1 MTEKGHCPVLLTE
14 ALELLDVGREGVYV
28 DCTLGLAGHAVAILE
43 RNPRASLVGLDRD
56 ELSLR
61 RARDRLTPFAG
72 RVRLYQADF
81 KDLAQLG
88 LDFREVRGILVD
100 LGISSFQLDTPERG
114 FSFSQEGPLDMRMD
128 ARSKVT
134 AHKVLH
140 SYPEPRLA
148 ELFETYGELPHSR
161 RLAREIVRLR
171 KLGRIE
177 TTSDLRCLVE
187 EVYRWRPQK
196 GKIHPAAKA
205 FQALRI
211 EVNRELEGL
220 AEFIDGTVRMSV
232 PGTRFVAISFHSLED
247 RIVKH
252 AFAALASSRDARPLL
267 SVLTKKPVMAGPDE
281 VAANSRSRSAKLR
294 AAERI

>member
-14 ALELLDVGREGVYV
+14 VLEFLDVGREGVYV

-61 RARDRLTPFAG
+61 QARERLAPFAK
-72 RVRLYQADF
+72 RVRLFQADF
-81 KDLAQLG
+81 KGLAELP
-88 LDFREVRGILVD
+88 LSFREVRGVLVD

-128 ARSKVT
+128 GRSKIT
-134 AHKVLH
+134 AGKVLH
-140 SYPEPRLA
+140 TYPEPRLA
-148 ELFETYGELPHSR
+148 DLFAAYGELPHSR

-220 AEFIDGTVRMSV
+220 QEFLEGTIRLSV

-252 AFAALASSRDARPLL
+252 AFAGLASGRDREPLL
-267 SVLTKKPVMAGPDE
+267 SVLTRKPVMAGPDE
-281 VAANSRSRSAKLR
+281 VAANSRARSAKLR
-294 AAERI
+294 AAVRV

>member
-1 MTEKGHCPVLLTE
+1 MTEKGHCPVLRSE
-14 ALELLDVGREGVYV
+14 VLEFLDVGREGVYV

-61 RARDRLTPFAG
+61 QARERLTPFAG
-72 RVRLYQADF
+72 RVRLFQADF
-81 KDLAQLG
+81 KDLAALD
-88 LDFREVRGILVD
+88 LDFREVRGVLVD
-100 LGISSFQLDTPERG
+100 LGISSFQLDSPERG
-114 FSFSQEGPLDMRMD
+114 FSFNQEGPLDMRMD
-128 ARSKVT
+128 QRSKIT
-134 AHKVLH
+134 AGKVLH
-140 SYPEPRLA
+140 TYSEPRLA

-187 EVYRWRPQK
+187 EIYRWRPQK

-220 AEFIDGTVRMSV
+220 AEFIEGIVRGSV

-252 AFAALASSRDARPLL
+252 TFASLASSRDSRPLL
-267 SVLTKKPVMAGPDE
+267 AVLTKKPVMAGPEE

-294 AAERI
+294 AAERV

>member
-1 MTEKGHCPVLLTE
+1 MTEKGHCSVLLTE
-14 ALELLDVGREGVYV
+14 VLELLDVGREGVYV

-56 ELSLR
+56 EISLHQ
-61 RARDRLTPFAG
+61 AQERLKPYG
-72 RVRLYQADF
+72 RRVRLFHSDFKYLPELGIDF
-81 KDLAQLG
+81 KD
-88 LDFREVRGILVD
+88 VRGVLLD
-100 LGISSFQLDTPERG
+100 LGMSSFQLDSPERG

-128 ARSKVT
+128 QRSKIT
-134 AHKVLH
+134 AGRVLQT
-140 SYPEPRLA
+140 YPEPRLA
-148 ELFETYGELPHSR
+148 ALFEAYGELPHSR

-171 KLGRIE
+171 KLGRVE
-177 TTSDLRCLVE
+177 TTSDLCRIVE

-196 GKIHPAAKA
+196 GKVHPAAKA

-211 EVNRELEGL
+211 EVNQELEGL
-220 AEFIDGTVRMSV
+220 ADFLEETVRISV

-252 AFAALASSRDARPLL
+252 TLAGLASGRDQVPLL
-267 SVLTKKPVMAGPDE
+267 SVLTKKPVTAGPEE

>member
-14 ALELLDVGREGVYV
+14 ALEFLDVGRDGVYV

-61 RARDRLTPFAG
+61 QARERLAPFAG
-72 RVRLYQADF
+72 RVRLFLADF
-81 KDLAQLG
+81 KDLAELEI
-88 LDFREVRGILVD
+88 DFREVRGVLVD
-100 LGISSFQLDTPERG
+100 LGISSFQLDSPERG
-114 FSFSQEGPLDMRMD
+114 FSFNQEGPLDMRMD
-128 ARSKVT
+128 QRSKVT
-134 AHKVLH
+134 AGKVLH
-140 SYPEPRLA
+140 TYPEPRLA

-177 TTSDLRCLVE
+177 TTSDLRCLIE
-187 EVYRWRPQK
+187 EIYRWRPQK

-220 AEFIDGTVRMSV
+220 PEFIERTVREAV
-232 PGTRFVAISFHSLED
+232 AGTRFVAISFHSLED

-252 AFAALASSRDARPLL
+252 AFAALASARDRQPLL
-267 SVLTKKPVMAGPDE
+267 SILTRKPVMAGPDE

-294 AAERI
+294 AAERV